1 MPADFPTDN
10 PYNLERC
17 MHRLT
22 YPSPS
27 SHRSDTWCRNIDLLS
42 IDYAFR
48 PRLRDR
54 LTLRRLTLRRKPWV
68 YGERVFHPFYRYSR
82 QHSHFRYLQRPS
94 QVLLR
99 RLTER
104 SPTTHTCV

>member
-10 PYNLERC
+10 PYDLERC

-48 PRLRDR
+48 PRLRNR
-54 LTLRRLTLRRKPWV
+54 LTLRRLTWRRKPWV
-68 YGERVFHPFYRYSR
+68 LANGFFTRFNVTHVSIRTSHTSSMP
-82 QHSHFRYLQRPS
+82 HSTPS
-94 QVLLR
+94 QA
-99 RLTER
+99 
-104 SPTTHTCV
+104 